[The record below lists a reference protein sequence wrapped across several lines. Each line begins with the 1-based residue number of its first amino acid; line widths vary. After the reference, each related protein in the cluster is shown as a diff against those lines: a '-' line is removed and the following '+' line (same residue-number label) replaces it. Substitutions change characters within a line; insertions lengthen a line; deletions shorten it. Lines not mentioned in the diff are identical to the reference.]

1 MNLTKKQVIEVLVKD
16 YGFEHEYV
24 KGDEHPNIISKKF
37 DLATFSTDDRGLEP
51 ILSGAYTLDQFDK
64 FVNVAVMDR
73 VFKTVSSEE

>member
-1 MNLTKKQVIEVLVKD
+1 MTKKDIIEALVEE
-16 YGFEHEYV
+16 YGFDHEYV

-51 ILSGAYTLDQFDK
+51 ILSGAYTLDQFNK

-73 VFKTVSSEE
+73 VFKSVSSEE